1 MMRSLIFIGTTN
13 LDINFYSASLP
24 TVGQSVIGHT
34 EEFAGGK
41 GANQAV
47 AAARLGGAP
56 YFATMLGEDDAAD
69 SLMRDL
75 AGFGVQ
81 TSKICRKPG
90 MLTGKAL
97 IFIAPDGTNMMG
109 IDVGANED
117 FNPDDVLAALEDVPE
132 DAVMVVEMGL
142 PVATCRAAFEN
153 KRDRFLIF
161 NPAPV
166 RAQLTAADCKNIDI
180 ITPNE
185 TEAEELT
192 GLPVSSVDQ
201 AFDAARHLH
210 DSGIAAVAITLGANG
225 VVYVDATRR
234 VHQKAFAVDAVDTTA
249 AGDAFNG
256 ALAVSVARGMEIED
270 SLCFAVATAGLCV
283 TRKGAQTSMPTEQE
297 VMHFLAEKGTL
308 KNAYF

>member
-1 MMRSLIFIGTTN
+1 MRPLIFIGTTN
-13 LDINFYSASLP
+13 LDIIFYSTALP
-24 TVGQSVIGHT
+24 SVGQSLIGT
-34 EEFAGGK
+34 IEEFGGGK
-41 GANQAV
+41 AANQAV

-81 TSKICRKPG
+81 TSKIRRKPG
-90 MLTGKAL
+90 VASGKAL
-97 IFIAPDGTNMMG
+97 ILVGPDGANMMG
-109 IDVGANED
+109 IDAGANEKFD
-117 FNPDDVLAALEDVPE
+117 PDDVLVALEDVPE

-142 PVATCRAAFEN
+142 PVDTCRAAFES
-153 KRDRFLIF
+153 KGGRFLIF

-185 TEAEELT
+185 TEAEELS

-201 AFDAARHLH
+201 AFHAATHLH

-225 VVYVDATRR
+225 AVYVDAKRR
-234 VHQKAFAVDAVDTTA
+234 IHQEAFPVDAVDTTA

-256 ALAVSVARGMEIED
+256 ALAVAVARGMEIED
-270 SLCFAVATAGLCV
+270 SLRFAVGTASLSV

-297 VMHFLAEKGTL
+297 VGHFLAEKGAQ
-308 KNAYF
+308 KDA